1 MQTFICEKI
10 PTCED
15 GYMFISARLDY
26 ALRALAVLP
35 PPPGDPST
43 ATHLAD
49 DLEVSETYLRT
60 TLNELRAGG
69 LLVHERGPRGGYR
82 LARPTSDITI
92 GAVLAALRIP
102 AVEVH
107 PTPRGTDKFGRSLST
122 LWKHVEDS
130 TVNLLNSI
138 TVADVADGNGCAT
151 CHDATIVHEPT

>member
-1 MQTFICEKI
+1 
-10 PTCED
+10 
-15 GYMFISARLDY
+15 MFVSARLDY

-35 PPPGDPST
+35 APPGDPST
-43 ATHLAD
+43 ATQLAD

-82 LARPTSDITI
+82 LARPTANITI
-92 GAVLAALRIP
+92 GEVLAALRIA

-107 PTPRGTDKFGRSLST
+107 PTPRGMDELGRSLST

-130 TVNLLNSI
+130 TVNLLSSI
-138 TVADVADGNGCAT
+138 TVADVAEGNALGSMSR
-151 CHDATIVHEPT
+151 CHDRSRADISEGAVERSAK